1 MRCSASHV
9 LYVHELGKTWPH
21 RVRFRGSRCQA
32 RASFISEMVVR
43 RGTSLSLSP
52 DINNHRGTSVRRLE
66 YDLDHGDSDRLTA
79 VWSAV

>member
-52 DINNHRGTSVRRLE
+52 NNHRGTSVRRLGS
-66 YDLDHGDSDRLTA
+66 DSDHSDSDRPTA
-79 VWSAV
+79 L